1 MHNSYKPS
9 SSSSSHNQ
17 NHEHHNHQ
25 PVLLVRDDSIMS
37 KSAKMSTSSITEVSS
52 LMTST
57 LGAGIFA
64 KTNSSLKQSDQLR
77 LKTYTDPSW
86 TMRQQKMQQ
95 SQQSEQGQR
104 ESSEMTITN
113 VTSTTSSSSSSTMM
127 DKVSPSGASSSSSSS
142 ACSNTTAV
150 DSGRD
155 SFIADSSSPANSA
168 MSGKYLVGLPF
179 KSTNIAL
186 NHHHH
191 NNQQTVILG
200 SHNPQYLDTHC

>member
-1 MHNSYKPS
+1 
-9 SSSSSHNQ
+9 
-17 NHEHHNHQ
+17 
-25 PVLLVRDDSIMS
+25 
-37 KSAKMSTSSITEVSS
+37 MSTSSITEVSS

-57 LGAGIFA
+57 LGAGILA

-77 LKTYTDPSW
+77 LKTYTDPLL

-95 SQQSEQGQR
+95 SQQSELGQR

-113 VTSTTSSSSSSTMM
+113 VTSTTSSSSSSTM
-127 DKVSPSGASSSSSSS
+127 DKVSPSGASSSSSS

-179 KSTNIAL
+179 KNTNLAL
-186 NHHHH
+186 NHHH
-191 NNQQTVILG
+191 NNQQTVLLG